1 MKKSQTLLTS
11 FTTVGSWTVISRIF
25 GFIRDIFIATF
36 LGSGPVAEAFL
47 IAFSLPNMF
56 RSFFA
61 EGALNLAF
69 VPIFSK
75 KMRDIKSAK
84 LFANQT
90 LFYLLSSL
98 IILNIIAQVLM
109 PWLVLAMASGFYF
122 DERFELAVIYTRITF
137 PYIIFISI
145 TALLSGV
152 LNSIDKFAAA
162 AAAPVLLNLVFISAL
177 ILSNFLDWD
186 TGTSLAWAVPIAGFS
201 QMCLLWY
208 TASRAGFILIPK
220 FATLN
225 PDIKRLFRVALPAIL
240 AGGVIQINLLVGRQV
255 ASYHEGGV
263 AWLSYAD
270 RLYQLPLGVVGIS
283 LGVVLLPNLARK
295 LANDDMQGSQ
305 DLFNRSLEFALA
317 LTLPAAV
324 AIIVLSDLL
333 ISVLYERG
341 AFSQVDTANTAA
353 ALVIYAFGLPAFVGQ
368 KLIQPVF
375 YARENTRTP
384 FYFALIAMLVNL
396 ALAVGFSPILGYLA
410 PAIGTT
416 IASWCMLILLSISSR
431 KYGLAVQID
440 INNRRVLPRILLSAI
455 LMGLILYAA
464 NIFFDMVP
472 SDIINKYIRV
482 IVLIVVGFLSYIF
495 IGQAVGGFKLKELRN
510 YLKN

>member
-145 TALLSGV
+145 TALLSGIM
-152 LNSIDKFAAA
+152 NSIDKFAAA
-162 AAAPVLLNLVFISAL
+162 AAAPILLNLVFISAL
-177 ILSNFLDWD
+177 MLSDFRDWD
-186 TGTSLAWAVPIAGFS
+186 TGLSLAWAVPIAGFA
-201 QMCLLWY
+201 QMCLLWF
-208 TASRAGFILIPK
+208 TARRAGFILIPK

-270 RLYQLPLGVVGIS
+270 RLYQLPLGIVGIS
-283 LGVVLLPNLARK
+283 IGIVLLPNLAKK
-295 LANDDMQGSQ
+295 LADNDIQGSQ
-305 DLFNRSLEFALA
+305 NSFNRSLEFALA
-317 LTLPAAV
+317 LTLPAAIALV
-324 AIIVLSDLL
+324 VTSELL
-333 ISVLYERG
+333 ISALYERG
-341 AFSQVDTANTAA
+341 AFSQVDTANTSA
-353 ALVIYAFGLPAFVGQ
+353 ALIIYAFGLPAFVGQ
-368 KLIQPVF
+368 KLTQPIF

-384 FYFALIAMLVNL
+384 FYFALIAMIVNL
-396 ALAVGFSPILGYLA
+396 ALAVGFSPVLGYLA

-416 IASWCMLILLSISSR
+416 IASWCMVILLSRSSR
-431 KYGLAVQID
+431 KYGAAVQID
-440 INNRRVLPRILLSAI
+440 NNNKKVLPRILLSAI
-455 LMGLILYAA
+455 LMGLILYAT

-472 SDIINKYIRV
+472 NDIINKYIRV
-482 IVLIVVGFLSYIF
+482 IILIVVGFLSYIL
-495 IGQAVGGFKLKELRN
+495 IGQAVGGFKLKQLRN

>member
-1 MKKSQTLLTS
+1 MKKPQTLLKS

-56 RSFFA
+56 RTFFA
-61 EGALNLAF
+61 EGALNLSF

-75 KMRDIKSAK
+75 KLQDRKSAK
-84 LFANQT
+84 LFAEQT

-98 IILNIIAQVLM
+98 LILNIIAQVLM
-109 PWLVLAMASGFYF
+109 PWLVFAMASGFYF

-152 LNSIDKFAAA
+152 MNSVDKYAAA
-162 AAAPVLLNLVFISAL
+162 AAAPVLLNIIFILAL
-177 ILSNFLDWD
+177 LLSDFLDWD
-186 TGTSLAWAVPIAGFS
+186 TGLSLAWAVPIAGFA
-201 QMCLLWY
+201 QMCFLWY
-208 TASRAGFILIPK
+208 NANRAGFFLIPK
-220 FATLN
+220 VAALN
-225 PDIKRLFRVALPAIL
+225 SDLKRLFKVALPAIL

-270 RLYQLPLGVVGIS
+270 RLYQLPLGIVGIS
-283 LGVVLLPNLARK
+283 IGIVLLPNLAKK
-295 LANDDMQGSQ
+295 LANNDMQGSQ
-305 DLFNRSLEFALA
+305 NSFNRSLEFALA
-317 LTLPAAV
+317 LTLPAAIALV
-324 AIIVLSDLL
+324 VIAEPL
-333 ISVLYERG
+333 ISVLFERG
-341 AFSQVDTANTAA
+341 AFSQVDTANTST
-353 ALVIYAFGLPAFVGQ
+353 ALIIYAFGLPAFVGQ

-384 FYFALIAMLVNL
+384 FLFALIAMIVNL
-396 ALAVGFSPILGYLA
+396 TLAVGFSPFFGYLA

-416 IASWCMLILLSISSR
+416 VASWCMLILLSRSAR
-431 KYGLAVQID
+431 KYGIAVKID
-440 INNRRVLPRILLSAI
+440 NNNKKVIPRILLSAI
-455 LMGLILYAA
+455 LMGLILYAT

-472 SDIINKYIRV
+472 NDIINKYIRV
-482 IVLIVVGFLSYIF
+482 IVIIVVGFLSYIF
-495 IGQAVGGFKLKELRN
+495 FGQVVGGFKLKQLRN